1 MAAEISTF
9 QNISCHIFHG
19 INITIGTQKN
29 NTQIN
34 KHNGLAPICG
44 VVLRESIQL
53 VWNKFYLE

>member
-29 NTQIN
+29 NTEIN
-34 KHNGLAPICG
+34 KHNGLAPICV
-44 VVLRESIQL
+44 VVLRGSVQHVYETDSI
-53 VWNKFYLE
+53 